1 MKQEPP
7 RLKRAHA
14 GLLVIDIQDKLLPF
28 MFEKERLVRNS
39 VLLIKGAEVLKLPVF
54 VTEQYRKGLGL
65 TTPEIASA
73 IAGFA
78 PVEKVTF
85 SSCGAPGLIA
95 TLKSKGIT
103 DLLLCGIEAHVC
115 VLQTCLDLLKDGFNV
130 FVVADAISARNPE
143 NTRLAM
149 DRMRDAGALIVST
162 EMVFFELLERA
173 ATDEFK
179 QILALVR

>member
-1 MKQEPP
+1 MEQKTM
-7 RLKRAHA
+7 RLRRAHA

-28 MFEKERLVRNS
+28 IHEKERLVRNS

-65 TTPEIASA
+65 TAQEVASA
-73 IAGFA
+73 ITGFA

-85 SSCGAPGLIA
+85 SSCGAPGLMA
-95 TLKSKGIT
+95 ALKSKDVG
-103 DLLLCGIEAHVC
+103 DVLLCGMEAHVC
-115 VLQTCLDLLKDGFNV
+115 VLQTCLDLLADGFNV
-130 FVVADAISARNPE
+130 FVVADAVSARNPE

-149 DRMRDAGALIVST
+149 DRMRGAGALIVST
-162 EMVFFELLERA
+162 EMVFFELLQRA

-179 QILALVR
+179 QILTLVR

>member
-28 MFEKERLVRNS
+28 IFEKERLVRNS
-39 VLLIKGAEVLKLPVF
+39 VLLIKGAEVLRLPVF
-54 VTEQYRKGLGL
+54 VTEQYRKGLGV
-65 TTPEIASA
+65 TTPEVASA

-85 SSCGAPGLIA
+85 SSCGAPGLNE
-95 TLKSKGIT
+95 TLKAKGIT

-115 VLQTCLDLLKDGFNV
+115 VLQTCLDLVKDGFNV
-130 FVVADAISARNPE
+130 FVVADAVSARNPE

-149 DRMRDAGALIVST
+149 DRMRSAGALIVST

>member
-1 MKQEPP
+1 MKQNPL
-7 RLKRAHA
+7 RIRRAHA

-28 MFEKERLVRNS
+28 IFEKERLVEKCA
-39 VLLIKGAEVLKLPVF
+39 LLINGAEVLKLPIF

-65 TTPEIASA
+65 TTPEIASV
-73 IAGFA
+73 ITGFA
-78 PVEKVTF
+78 PVEKITF
-85 SSCGAPGLIA
+85 SSCGAPGMMD

-115 VLQTCLDLLKDGFNV
+115 VLQTCLDLVKDGFNV
-130 FVVADAISARNPE
+130 FVVADAVSARNPE

-149 DRMRDAGALIVST
+149 DRMHDEGALIVST

-173 ATDEFK
+173 ATEEFK
-179 QILALVR
+179 RILALVR